1 VASWAPEEL
10 AEAFRF
16 ATDWFGVYVEELNAL
31 NVYPVPNGDTG
42 TNMHLT
48 LQSARREL
56 DLADTSRMPEV
67 ARAIAYGSLP
77 GARGNSGVI
86 LSQILKGFSEA
97 IRKKEVLDAETL
109 KEALRLGAETGYRA
123 VMRPVEG
130 TILTVARAAGEGA
143 RGGWLERRPGKRLG
157 GGPGGPG
164 QDPRTPSRPQAG
176 RGSGRR
182 GSGVRALSGGDPRLR
197 PGASPARAPQGGAL
211 RPDRLRHRGVRLL
224 HLMEGVEVP
233 TEKIREAVAP
243 FGDSL
248 LVVRA
253 EGYVKGH
260 VHTDDP
266 DGLLATVARFGRM
279 VRTKV
284 EDMTEQHAEILAM
297 AGLLEEAPPPAGLVA
312 VALGHGVARAFR
324 SLGARVVAGGQTR
337 NPSVEDLLSAIRSLP
352 NPKVI
357 LLPNNPNVFMA
368 AEEAAKLAREAGKE
382 VHVLKTRTIG
392 QGLAAAVPYEPEE
405 LLPEMA
411 EAMEGA
417 VTLEVTWAGRDAE
430 VDGLKVLKDEPIGLL
445 DGRLVLV
452 GKTPEE
458 VLEGLVRLAQEG
470 KEVLTLFLGP
480 NTPKEAAEAVVQKF
494 PELAVEILPGGPD
507 QYAYLGVLE

>member
-1 VASWAPEEL
+1 
-10 AEAFRF
+10 
-16 ATDWFGVYVEELNAL
+16 
-31 NVYPVPNGDTG
+31 
-42 TNMHLT
+42 
-48 LQSARREL
+48 
-56 DLADTSRMPEV
+56 
-67 ARAIAYGSLP
+67 
-77 GARGNSGVI
+77 
-86 LSQILKGFSEA
+86 
-97 IRKKEVLDAETL
+97 
-109 KEALRLGAETGYRA
+109 
-123 VMRPVEG
+123 
-130 TILTVARAAGEGA
+130 
-143 RGGWLERRPGKRLG
+143 
-157 GGPGGPG
+157 
-164 QDPRTPSRPQAG
+164 
-176 RGSGRR
+176 
-182 GSGVRALSGGDPRLR
+182 
-197 PGASPARAPQGGAL
+197 
-211 RPDRLRHRGVRLL
+211 
-224 HLMEGVEVP
+224 MEGVEVP

-253 EGYVKGH
+253 EGYVRGH

-284 EDMTEQHAEILAM
+284 EDMTEQHTESLAM

-324 SLGARVVAGGQTR
+324 SLGARVVAGGQTQ
-337 NPSVEDLLSAIRSLP
+337 NPSVEDLLSAIKSLP

-357 LLPNNPNVFMA
+357 LLANNPNVFMA
-368 AEEAAKLAREAGKE
+368 AEEAARLAREAGKE

-417 VTLEVTWAGRDAE
+417 VTLEVTWASRDAE
-430 VDGLKVLKDEPIGLL
+430 VDGLKVLKDKPIGLL

-452 GKTPEE
+452 GRTPEE
-458 VLEGLVRLAQEG
+458 VPKGLVRLAQEG

-480 NTPKEAAEAVVQKF
+480 NTPKEAAEAVAQKF